1 MDSRQEYTIYFAAK
15 TSATELKAELSQSV
29 ALRVFAFYKKATE
42 SSCTKM
48 TAVYM
53 YRTTL
58 LPSSDALSA
67 NVLRLTHPI
76 HPPKSKF

>member
-1 MDSRQEYTIYFAAK
+1 MWAGMDSRQEYTIYFAAK

-48 TAVYM
+48 TAVCM
-53 YRTTL
+53 YRIYKAVRVRARQRVCVL
-58 LPSSDALSA
+58 LVDDDM
-67 NVLRLTHPI
+67 I
-76 HPPKSKF
+76 

>member
-15 TSATELKAELSQSV
+15 TSATELKAELFQSV

-48 TAVYM
+48 TAVCM
-53 YRTTL
+53 YRIYDI
-58 LPSSDALSA
+58 SF
-67 NVLRLTHPI
+67 V
-76 HPPKSKF
+76 